1 MIKKTIL
8 LLLCFLANVSTLLW
22 CQENAPGASSLTHL
36 FNLASKNFVFSGAV
50 PEDTIIDFADR
61 LEAEALEEKDY
72 STYFKTAQIKVN
84 AYCLKGDIGLAADE
98 AKHLY
103 ERAKALNL
111 PVGLAL
117 SLQSMGNTYMHLEQF
132 EQALSAFKEAEKLLS
147 KGNKSDNNPLLIR
160 IYLHNVHVC
169 WSLNDLSGMRLYLDK
184 LSGSLP
190 GSPIASKENYEYYAL
205 CYKAFYLIEMRKTG
219 EAHRLLKQIQ
229 REAAAATSE
238 TFYKRCYYWVA
249 SYYNTFAGNSEKAL
263 LFADSALVETRL
275 AGNLNEY
282 RNSMIEKAA
291 LLEKMGK
298 AKDVCDIYQEM
309 EVLTDSLDMQRYTRQ
324 IEHLHATYLADQ
336 LEMENRKMDNVR
348 FAWFVGGCCI
358 VLLGIIALVF
368 VVRRKNQE
376 LLLSHHK
383 LMVAREET
391 TRSVYS
397 KSMLLSNMSHE
408 LRTPLNAI
416 VGFSDLLSNSEEID
430 ADTKK
435 QCGESI
441 RQNAGLLQ
449 KLIKDVMDF
458 SELNIGEMSF
468 TYERH
473 NAVSICKLVVDTVDS
488 VKQTAAQIN
497 FKTCCEELYLYTDS
511 GRLQQVLIN
520 LLINSTKFTKSGTIS
535 LTVQADEAK
544 HEAVFT
550 IEDTGCGIPLEQ
562 QAHIFERFEKLHEGV
577 QGSGLGLSICQLIV
591 EHFGGSIWID
601 SSYVQGARFIFT
613 HPLPPSDIPAL

>member
-22 CQENAPGASSLTHL
+22 CQENAPGASSMARL
-36 FNLASKNFVFSGAV
+36 FNLASKNFIFSSAI
-50 PEDTIIDFADR
+50 PEDSIIDLADR
-61 LEAEALEEKDY
+61 LEVEALGEKDY
-72 STYFKTAQIKVN
+72 STYFKIAQIKVN
-84 AYCLKGDIGLAADE
+84 AFCLKGDIGLATDE
-98 AKHLY
+98 AKRLY
-103 ERAKALNL
+103 ERARTLNL
-111 PVGLAL
+111 PVGIAL
-117 SLQSMGNTYMHLEQF
+117 SLQSIGNTYMHLEQF
-132 EQALSAFKEAEKLLS
+132 EQALAAFKEAEKLLS
-147 KGNKSDNNPLLIR
+147 KGDTGDNNLLLIR

-169 WSLNDLSGMRLYLDK
+169 WSLDDLSGMSFYLDK
-184 LSGSLP
+184 LSGTLP
-190 GSPIASKENYEYYAL
+190 GSPIASKENYEYYTL
-205 CYKAFYLIEMRKTG
+205 CYRAFYLVEMRKTG
-219 EAHRLLKQIQ
+219 EAFRLLTQIQ
-229 REAAAATSE
+229 RQAATTSE

-249 SYYNTFAGNSEKAL
+249 SYYNTFTGNCEKAL

-291 LLEKMGK
+291 LLEKMGQ
-298 AKDVCDIYQEM
+298 AKNACEIYQNM
-309 EVLTDSLDMQRYTRQ
+309 EVLTVSLNTQRYARQ
-324 IEHLHATYLADQ
+324 VEHLHATYLADQ
-336 LEMENRKMDNVR
+336 LGLENQMMDNVR
-348 FAWFVGGCCI
+348 FAWLVGGCCI
-358 VLLGIIALVF
+358 VLLGSIALVF
-368 VVRRKNQE
+368 NVRQKNQKM
-376 LLLSHHK
+376 LLSQHK

-416 VGFSDLLSNSEEID
+416 VGFSDFLSNNPTLD

-458 SELNIGEMSF
+458 SEFNIGEMSY
-468 TYERH
+468 TCEMH
-473 NAVSICKLVVDTVDS
+473 NVVSICKLVVDTVES
-488 VKQTAAQIN
+488 VKQTAAEIN
-497 FKTCCEELYLYTDS
+497 FKSSCKELYLYTDS
-511 GRLQQVLIN
+511 SRLQQVLIN

-535 LTVQADEAK
+535 LTVQVDKATNKAI
-544 HEAVFT
+544 FT

-591 EHFGGSIWID
+591 ENFGGSIWID

-613 HPLPPSDIPAL
+613 HPLPPFDIPAL